1 MVRKTVLF
9 TILAGGLVWSVT
21 AVAGQD
27 MAYLTEGNKSHSL
40 ASVGET
46 LSDGDLGQQRGT
58 GASIKLPSSATET
71 NSSVAVILWDEVSKG
86 RTQNITGTNIGT
98 GTQSSNVRN

>member
-27 MAYLTEGNKSHSL
+27 LAYLTEGNANPSL
-40 ASVGET
+40 VGVGES
-46 LSDGDLGQQRGT
+46 LSGADLNQQRGV
-58 GASIKLPSSATET
+58 GATVRLPNSATDA
-71 NSSVAVILWDEVSKG
+71 NGPVAVILWDEVSKG
-86 RTQNITGTNIGT
+86 RTQNATGANIGT
-98 GTQSSNVRN
+98 GMQSSYRN